1 MLVFFDFLC
10 YSIDQVYR
18 NFRKGSDGSPD
29 FSAGIVVSALQTF
42 NIMTVVMALSMIVHE
57 QYLSKPFALAVFGVL
72 IIINYIRYIQIEKF
86 SIDSIKKKW
95 DMKSIDYQ
103 KDSKFFQGL
112 YVILSV
118 VFVFALAI
126 YLGQNKP

>member
-1 MLVFFDFLC
+1 MFAFFDFLC
-10 YSIDQVYR
+10 LSINQVYR

-42 NIMTVVMALSMIVHE
+42 NIMSGVMILDIITHE
-57 QYLSKPFALAVFGVL
+57 KYLSKPLTLISYGAL

-95 DMKSIDYQ
+95 DMKSTDYQ
-103 KDSKFFQGL
+103 KNSKFFQGF
-112 YVILSV
+112 YVIVTV
-118 VFVFALAI
+118 VFLFALAL
-126 YLGQNKP
+126 YHASNQP